1 MVRCF
6 WVCEIIY
13 LLLFNLSTVG
23 LQMGIMIEKTRI
35 WSVIMCF
42 LGCFLFGCHS
52 KQEEALAIK
61 KCKELEKIILSP
73 IRKDTTEMLKASSYL
88 LTNFPNSP
96 QAQIFGNLG
105 IAHYLERNGKSKEA
119 FKKISEALIIAENES
134 LKREI
139 AYANLFLSD
148 VFLDLNNLDS
158 MTIALQKVEQIIKS
172 KEVSDVEIRIK
183 FYESKGLY
191 FHEVQQRTEAIRMF
205 KEMLEL
211 TRKEQL
217 YYRQAQAN
225 FYISWMFSEQE
236 LYEEAVNYTNDAIAL
251 LSKYY
256 PYEVADFYY
265 EKAWMLVVQNKNEE
279 AEEAILEAKRLFEK
293 YGYYNTEN
301 QGLVANILGDTFRNR
316 ELYENAIT
324 EYKKAQK
331 LLKKPINIK
340 FLYNSLSKYYEQT
353 GNFKDAL
360 MIQRKYEE
368 LKDSLFSTELA
379 LKSIDF
385 ENKYKLS
392 LIEQGHH
399 IEKQRNQ
406 IIITVIVIFSIIVVL
421 IAILL
426 IRFNSLKADL
436 AQKKAD
442 YKSIEIELKE
452 RKLVTNTLFINQ
464 QNHLLNSIIQKLEQ
478 FQHSQSIPDIQRSL
492 KDVVKFIKSNKQ
504 EVNEWESFK
513 AHFEAVSP
521 KFFEILKKKYPNLT
535 ELDLKHC
542 AYIKINFTPKQVASL
557 LGISPKSVT
566 LFRVRLKKKMK
577 LPEDVQ
583 LNDFLREI

>member
-1 MVRCF
+1 
-6 WVCEIIY
+6 
-13 LLLFNLSTVG
+13 
-23 LQMGIMIEKTRI
+23 MGIMFKKNQF
-35 WSVIMCF
+35 WSVFMFF
-42 LGCFLFGCHS
+42 LGCFLLGCQNHE
-52 KQEEALAIK
+52 KEAIAIK
-61 KCKELEKIILSP
+61 KSKELEELILSP
-73 IRKDTTEMLKASSYL
+73 IRKDSSEILKASNYL
-88 LTNFPNSP
+88 LKNFPNSP
-96 QAQIFGNLG
+96 QAQVLGNLG
-105 IAHYLERNGKSKEA
+105 IAHYLERKSKSKEA
-119 FKKISEALIIAENES
+119 FKNVSEALTIAQNES

-139 AYANLFLSD
+139 AYSNIFLSD

-158 MTIALQKVEQIIKS
+158 MTIALQKVEQLIKN
-172 KEVSDVEIRIK
+172 KEVSDALLEIK
-183 FYESKGLY
+183 FYENKGLY
-191 FHEVQQRTEAIRMF
+191 FHEIQQRKEAIEMF
-205 KEMLEL
+205 KKMLEL
-211 TRKEQL
+211 TKREKL
-217 YYRQAQAN
+217 YYREAQAN
-225 FYISWMFSEQE
+225 FYLSWMFSEQE
-236 LYEEAVNYTNDAIAL
+236 LYTDAVDYINDAIEL
-251 LSKYY
+251 LHKYY

-265 EKAWMLVVQNKNEE
+265 EKAWMLAVQNKNKE

-293 YGYYNTEN
+293 YNYYDTEN
-301 QGLVANILGDTFRNR
+301 QGLVANILGDTYRNR
-316 ELYENAIT
+316 GLNENAIA

-331 LLKKPINIK
+331 LLKKPINVK

-353 GNFKDAL
+353 GDFKDAL

-392 LIEQGHH
+392 LLEQGHN

-406 IIITVIVIFSIIVVL
+406 IILSVIVILSIIVIF

-436 AQKKAD
+436 AQKEAD

-464 QNHLLNSIIQKLEQ
+464 QNQLLNSIIQKLEY
-478 FQHSQSIPDIQRSL
+478 FQHSQNIPDIQRSI

-504 EVNEWESFK
+504 DENEWESFK
-513 AHFEAVSP
+513 THFEAVSP
-521 KFFEILKKKYPNLT
+521 KFFEILKRKFPHLT

-577 LPEDVQ
+577 LPEEMQ